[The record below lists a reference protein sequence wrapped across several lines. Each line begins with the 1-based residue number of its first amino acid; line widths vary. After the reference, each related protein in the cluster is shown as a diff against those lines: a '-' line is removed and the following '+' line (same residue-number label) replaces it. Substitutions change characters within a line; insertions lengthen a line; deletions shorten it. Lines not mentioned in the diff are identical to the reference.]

1 MPLIRQTKDF
11 KDRGNKMGKIAFV
24 FPGQG
29 VQTPGMGKDFYDA
42 SETAKAVYET
52 ASKASGLNV
61 EELCFT
67 ENDKLNITEF
77 TQIALL
83 TTEVAILKEV
93 MNKGIKPDVCAGLSL
108 GEYAAVAAANAMSL
122 EDLFEII
129 RLRGKYMQ
137 EAYPVGGAMMAVL
150 GLEADVVSKVCD
162 ETDGIVSIANDNC
175 PGQIVISG
183 EEVAVKAAGEAL
195 TAAGAKRCIPLN
207 VSGPFHSKLL
217 SRASEQLEDALK
229 DKTINDIEVPYV
241 CNTEARVVTDKDEI
255 KDLLVRQVSSGVRFR
270 ESIQVMKDMGVD
282 TFVEIGPGK
291 TVAGFIR
298 KTDRELKV
306 INIEKYE
313 DLIKLDEL

>member
-1 MPLIRQTKDF
+1 
-11 KDRGNKMGKIAFV
+11 MGKIAFV

-29 VQTPGMGKDFYDA
+29 VQTVGMGKDFYDNSA
-42 SETAKAVYET
+42 VAKEVFET
-52 ASKASGLNV
+52 ASKASGIDV
-61 EELCFT
+61 KALCFE

-93 MNKGIKPDVCAGLSL
+93 LNKGVKPDVCAGLSL
-108 GEYAAVAAANAMSL
+108 GEYAAVAAAEAMEL
-122 EDLFEII
+122 EDIFELI

-137 EAYPVGGAMMAVL
+137 EAYPVGGAMMAIL
-150 GLEADVVSKVCD
+150 GLDADTVAKVCD
-162 ETDGIVSIANDNC
+162 GVDGIVSIANDNC

-183 EEVAVKAAGEAL
+183 EEKAVTEAGSRLSE
-195 TAAGAKRCIPLN
+195 AGAKRCVPLN

-217 SRASEQLEDALK
+217 EKASNQLAEALLN
-229 DKTINDIEVPYV
+229 KTINEIKVPYI
-241 CNTEARVVTDKDEI
+241 CNTEAKLVTDADEV

-270 ESIQVMKDMGVD
+270 ESILLMKEMGID

-291 TVAGFIR
+291 TVAGFVK

-306 INIEKYE
+306 INIEKFE
-313 DLIKLDEL
+313 DLEKLNELI

>member
-1 MPLIRQTKDF
+1 
-11 KDRGNKMGKIAFV
+11 MGKIAFV

-29 VQTPGMGKDFYDA
+29 VQCVGMGKDFYDN
-42 SETAKAVYET
+42 SESVKEIYKL
-52 ASKASGLNV
+52 ASKASGIDV

-67 ENDKLNITEF
+67 ENEKLNITEF

-83 TTEVAILKEV
+83 TTEVAMMNEV
-93 MNKGIKPDVCAGLSL
+93 MNRGIKPDVCAGLSL
-108 GEYAAVAAANAMSL
+108 GEYAALAASKAMNY
-122 EDLFEII
+122 EDLFELI

-150 GLEADVVSKVCD
+150 GLEADVVAKVC
-162 ETDGIVSIANDNC
+162 TDTEGIVSIANDNC

-183 EEVAVKAAGEAL
+183 EEKAVLAAGEAL
-195 TAAGAKRCIPLN
+195 TAAGAKRCIQLN
-207 VSGPFHSKLL
+207 VSGPFHSALL
-217 SRASEQLEDALK
+217 NKASEQLAEALK
-229 DKTINDIEVPYV
+229 DKTINKIEIPYI
-241 CNTEARVVTDKDEI
+241 CNTEARAVDNADEV
-255 KDLLVRQVSSGVRFR
+255 KDLLVRQVSNGVRFR
-270 ESIQVMKDMGVD
+270 ESILLMKEMGVD

-313 DLIKLDEL
+313 DLEKLSEI

>member
-1 MPLIRQTKDF
+1 
-11 KDRGNKMGKIAFV
+11 MGKIAFV

-29 VQTPGMGKDFYDA
+29 VQAVGMGKDFYDA
-42 SETAKAVYET
+42 QAEAKAVYET
-52 ASKASGLNV
+52 ASKASGIDV
-61 EELCFT
+61 ESLCFT
-67 ENDKLNITEF
+67 ENEQLNVTEY

-83 TTEVAILKEV
+83 TTEVAILKAV
-93 MNKGIKPDVCAGLSL
+93 LAKGVKPDVCAGLSL
-108 GEYAAVAAANAMSL
+108 GEYAALATAEAMELS
-122 EDLFEII
+122 DLFKVI

-137 EAYPVGGAMMAVL
+137 EAYPVGGAMMAIL
-150 GLEADVVSKVCD
+150 GLDADVVAKVC
-162 ETDGIVSIANDNC
+162 EEQEGIVAIANDNC

-183 EEVAVKAAGEAL
+183 EEAAVAAAGEAL
-195 TAAGAKRCIPLN
+195 SAAGARRCVSLN

-217 SRASEQLEDALK
+217 SKASDQLAEVLADVEIK
-229 DKTINDIEVPYV
+229 DVKVPYV
-241 CNTEARVVTDKDEI
+241 CNTEARLVTDSADI

-298 KTDRELKV
+298 KTDKDLKV

-313 DLIKLDEL
+313 DLEKLNELV

>member
-1 MPLIRQTKDF
+1 MS
-11 KDRGNKMGKIAFV
+11 KIAFV

-29 VQTPGMGKDFYDA
+29 VQNVGMGKDFYDN
-42 SETAKAVYET
+42 SEIAKKVYEVAT
-52 ASKASGLNV
+52 KASGIDV
-61 EELCFT
+61 CDLCFN
-67 ENDKLNITEF
+67 ENDKLNVTEF

-93 MNKGIKPDVCAGLSL
+93 LASGIKPDVCAGLSL
-108 GEYAAVAAANAMSL
+108 GEYAALAAANAMEL
-122 EDLFEII
+122 DDLFELI

-150 GLEADVVSKVCD
+150 GLEADVVKKVCE
-162 ETDGIVSIANDNC
+162 ETPGIVDIANDNC

-183 EEVAVKAAGEAL
+183 EETAVNAAGEAL
-195 TAAGAKRCIPLN
+195 KEAGAKRCLPLN

-217 SRASEQLEDALK
+217 GKASEQLEVALA
-229 DKTINDIEVPYV
+229 DKVIKQIEVPYV
-241 CNTEARVVTDKDEI
+241 CNTEARVVSNSEDI

-298 KTDRELKV
+298 KTDKDLKV

-313 DLIKLDEL
+313 DLVKLDELK